1 MVLFL
6 STMTQTRDIPAAIRA
21 FRRYGGSLRTRDAL
35 AAGIHPATLYKLRD
49 SGQVT
54 ELARGFYRL
63 ADAAEFRD
71 PDLTLVGVRAPEAVV
86 CLISALA
93 YHGITTQIPAVVHL
107 AVPRGKYHKLSLDPL
122 PVQVYRYDPKTFT
135 AGIEE
140 HKIGSVKVKI
150 YSVARTVVDVFK
162 FRNKLGLDVA
172 VEALRFAR
180 ERKRIQNRDLDPFA
194 RLLRVENVM
203 RPYLQNI
210 E

>member
-6 STMTQTRDIPAAIRA
+6 STMSQSRDIPAALRT
-21 FRRYGGSLRTRDAL
+21 FRRFGGALRTRDAL

-63 ADAAEFRD
+63 ADADEFKD
-71 PDLTLVGVRAPEAVV
+71 PDLTVVGVRAPEAVV

-107 AVPRGKYHKLSLDPL
+107 AVPRGKYHKLNLDPL
-122 PVQVYRYDPKTFT
+122 PVQVYRYDPRTFT

-140 HKIGSVKVKI
+140 HKIGRVKVKI
-150 YSVARTVVDVFK
+150 YGVARTVADVFK
-162 FRNKLGLDVA
+162 FRNKLGLEVA
-172 VEALRFAR
+172 LEALRFAR
-180 ERKRIQNRDLDPFA
+180 ERKRLQNRDLFHFA
-194 RLLRVENVM
+194 RLLRVEKAM
-203 RPYLQNI
+203 QPYLQTM
-210 E
+210 